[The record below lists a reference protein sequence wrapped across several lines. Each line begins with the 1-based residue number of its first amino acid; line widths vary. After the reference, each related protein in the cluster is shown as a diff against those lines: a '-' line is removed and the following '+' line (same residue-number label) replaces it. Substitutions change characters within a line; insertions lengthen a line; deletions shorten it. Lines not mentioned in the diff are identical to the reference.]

1 MKYFI
6 SFACLMTG
14 FLMWATTAVN
24 YFTKSDATQSLS
36 ILGLGIL
43 NGILASAF
51 LWSAIDS
58 VIEYVKAL
66 NEKEDGK

>member
-6 SFACLMTG
+6 TFADMFTI

-24 YFTKSDATQSLS
+24 CFAKADEAHSLKF
-36 ILGLGIL
+36 LLLGIL
-43 NGILASAF
+43 NGIMASAF
-51 LWSAIDS
+51 LWTVIDT

-66 NEKEDGK
+66 K